1 MQKTFKDIKI
11 GETFTT
17 STGIYIKVSENFARG
32 VLDNYYYQ
40 FLDNTI
46 VW

>member
-1 MQKTFKDIKI
+1 MQRTFKDLKI

-17 STGIYIKVSENFARG
+17 STGIYIKVSENFARSI
-32 VLDNYYYQ
+32 LDNYYYQ
-40 FLDNTI
+40 FLNNTI

>member
-1 MQKTFKDIKI
+1 MQKTFKDINV
-11 GETFTT
+11 GETFST
-17 STGIYIKVSENFARG
+17 STGIYIKVTENFARNI
-32 VLDNYYYQ
+32 LDNYYYQ